1 MAFLPLATSGV
12 LGKRKRE
19 EEGEGEKERR
29 LDFFVFASYHGV
41 NAPIVSN
48 FKLPRFNKQLANFWI
63 SNNWLLW
70 ACTRTPLLVT
80 KRALANLLSH
90 EAIEMREVVT
100 RALVWP
106 ASALL
111 HPRKF
116 SCLHRYSLRGWW
128 GRKAQWHQ
136 PADFQSEELKLLSL
150 CPSVIVFLKAE
161 LVVILLFRITY
172 WSRVCPQSLH
182 L

>member
-1 MAFLPLATSGV
+1 MNFKKYFFLFKSFEWPFCRLRPV
-12 LGKRKRE
+12 VCWEKERE
-19 EEGEGEKERR
+19 EGGEGEKERR

-111 HPRKF
+111 HPRKS
-116 SCLHRYSLRGWW
+116 SCLHRYSLRGREKSSMTPTSRLSIW
-128 GRKAQWHQ
+128 GIKT
-136 PADFQSEELKLLSL
+136 
-150 CPSVIVFLKAE
+150 SVIASFCHCVSQSRACGYFL
-161 LVVILLFRITY
+161 V
-172 WSRVCPQSLH
+172 
-182 L
+182 